1 MPTLVDDGFVV
12 TESRPIATYLCSV
25 HGGEAGEKLY
35 PKDPK
40 VRAIVDARLFF
51 DIGTFYKAFGDVV
64 VSWKFIHPM
73 LQQLLFTKKT
83 GRQFQ
88 FRTTIYVLYKGL
100 ILSSAPI

>member
-1 MPTLVDDGFVV
+1 MVRIIVYFQHTVPTLVDDGFVV

-64 VSWKFIHPM
+64 VSWKFI
-73 LQQLLFTKKT
+73 Q
-83 GRQFQ
+83 
-88 FRTTIYVLYKGL
+88 
-100 ILSSAPI
+100 SSSF

>member
-64 VSWKFIHPM
+64 VSWKFTNPM
-73 LQQLLFTKKT
+73 LQQLLLTRAT
-83 GRQFQ
+83 VSVPDD
-88 FRTTIYVLYKGL
+88 YMYKGF
-100 ILSSAPI
+100 ILKGPAVHQFN

>member
-64 VSWKFIHPM
+64 VSWKFTNPM
-73 LQQLLFTKKT
+73 LQQLLLTRAT
-83 GRQFQ
+83 VSVPDD
-88 FRTTIYVLYKGL
+88 YMYKGF
-100 ILSSAPI
+100 ILEGPAVYQFN